1 MGHPQLAR
9 GRVRGEAGPY
19 PLLNFSRTP
28 LALPT
33 CFWMLLLLEQGLR
46 QHLPWGVVGVAS
58 PVALETAPGAT
69 PAG

>member
-9 GRVRGEAGPY
+9 GRVRGEAGPH
-19 PLLNFSRTP
+19 PHLNPSHPT
-28 LALPT
+28 LALPK
-33 CFWMLLLLEQGLR
+33 CFRMLPLEQGLR

-58 PVALETAPGAT
+58 PVALETALEAA